1 SMSQGPGELEGLRVL
16 VVEDSF
22 LVADAIC
29 DVLSER
35 GCEVIGPAPNLERG
49 WRLSQQESLDGAVLD
64 VNLGGELSFPIAVT
78 LAERGIPFLF
88 LTGYDDISVM
98 PEEFRTVHRILKPFD
113 FNDLVAIIARSFGG
127 RSGP

>member
-1 SMSQGPGELEGLRVL
+1 VFSSSRTASSSPIR
-16 VVEDSF
+16 S
-22 LVADAIC
+22 AAC
-29 DVLSER
+29 CRS

-113 FNDLVAIIARSFGG
+113 FNDLVAIIARSFGEP
-127 RSGP
+127 SGP